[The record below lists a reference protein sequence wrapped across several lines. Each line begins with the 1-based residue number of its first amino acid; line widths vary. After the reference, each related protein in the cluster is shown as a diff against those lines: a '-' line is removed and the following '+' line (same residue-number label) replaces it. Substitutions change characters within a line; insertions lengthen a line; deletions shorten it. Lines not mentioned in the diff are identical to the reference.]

1 MAKFHDHVGLD
12 IGSKSIKLIQLTPS
26 SGNKF
31 RLAALAEANIPTG
44 VSEQEAELAKIN
56 TIKKLFKDSHANSKQ
71 VVIGLP
77 ESQVYT
83 RVIEMPNLAENEL
96 AQAIHWQAE
105 QYIPVPLADVILK
118 HQVISKTDEE
128 MSVLLVAAPNLLLQ
142 NYTSIVS
149 QAGLEAM
156 AIETEI
162 LAVARSLASLDP
174 STPSTLLVHMGSEG
188 TVLAIIAKGNLALT
202 QSVSSGGS
210 AITRAISSSLGLD
223 INQAEEYKKAYG
235 LEETQLEGK
244 VAIAVKPLIELILT
258 EVKRVLA
265 FYQTQEM
272 SDPVKRVVLS
282 GGTALMPGLVHYFTQ
297 NLNLEAQLGN
307 PFAQVELSGQQEKTI
322 GENGALYT
330 TAVGLALKLT

>member
-26 SGNKF
+26 SGDKF
-31 RLAALAEANIPTG
+31 RLVTLAEVGIPVGAN
-44 VSEQEAELAKIN
+44 EQEIELTKIN
-56 TIKKLFKDSHANSKQ
+56 IVKKLFKDSHANSKQ

-105 QYIPVPLADVILK
+105 QYIPVPLADVVLK
-118 HQVISKTDEE
+118 HQVISKNDEK

-142 NYTSIVS
+142 NYTAVVS
-149 QAGLEAM
+149 RAGLEVV

-162 LAVARSLASLDP
+162 LAVARSLVAFDLNVP
-174 STPSTLLVHMGSEG
+174 PTLLVHMGSEG
-188 TVLAIIAKGNLALT
+188 TVLAIISKGNLALT

-223 INQAEEYKKAYG
+223 INQAEEYKKVYG

-244 VAIAVKPLIELILT
+244 VATAIKPLIELILT
-258 EVKRVLA
+258 EIKRVLA
-265 FYQTQEM
+265 FYQTQGM
-272 SDPVKRVVLS
+272 VDPVKRAVIS
-282 GGTALMPGLVHYFTQ
+282 GGTAIMPGIVHYFTQ
-297 NLNLEAQLGN
+297 NLNLEVQLGN
-307 PFAQVELSGQQEKTI
+307 PFAQVELSDQQKKTI